1 MSDIEGAE
9 RAFQRFTGYL
19 GSRRQRLRL
28 LLQILATLLAALG
41 LAAVFVSGPYL
52 QLAVVFLVGGDS
64 SSLVTSL
71 SSDGIDRFP
80 TLAEY
85 AEAAVWPPYLISGL
99 FCATA
104 MSIAKTKRAFL
115 FNACLSV
122 AIAWT
127 VIDASSGIS
136 AQDLVVSVVCN
147 ILGGLL
153 LALFSYVTVVNFNV
167 IRSLG
172 EHHKIVERAIW
183 VIWPFLSYLAL
194 AFCLFF
200 ALSFVINTP
209 DSSFSARLEPP
220 INGYY
225 ASNVQDDCY
234 SMGVKEFHVAGD
246 SEGSVPDACM
256 GAAKKS
262 APMDEKEYFG
272 AMEKIQPE
280 EGNTV
285 EWTGMG
291 KGLSLFWRNDS
302 KARALVS
309 LRLLENCLT
318 PDEIAKELSSKTIG
332 EFKASSVEIKVDDA
346 LSHFSVVSPEKLR
359 GVEVS
364 EDSAI
369 NQFWIIPS
377 RDDATKLEVQRFV
390 MDGKLSTK
398 EGMEQVHYRID
409 LLPFKH
415 EGDELAVRSRTLW
428 VRRDGAGE
436 PRPIEL
442 SISQERPVTSQ
453 NGLCRS
459 LGVLGE
465 EDVEKAEAIGPLIN
479 IVFSVSPARTPLL
492 DDLNDT
498 SYMMVTGLNGWIAT
512 DGWPK
517 SSLDS
522 FITYGEVKYLSLF
535 GAVMD
540 VQIGGRNVNT
550 GATST
555 LQAAGSFRGRTDG
568 SAILI
573 SGDARWLSLNEHR
586 LTQTRWEQ
594 LDAGVRIPII
604 LGLPTAAYFMLR
616 LVLSTLRRP
625 RRRVWHLP

>member
-1 MSDIEGAE
+1 MSDIEGTN
-9 RAFQRFTGYL
+9 RAFPRLIGYL
-19 GSRRQRLRL
+19 GSQRQRLRL
-28 LLQILATLLAALG
+28 FLQILATLLAALG

-52 QLAVVFLVGGDS
+52 QLAVAFLVAGDS
-64 SSLVTSL
+64 SSLATSL

-80 TLAEY
+80 TLAGY
-85 AEAAVWPPYLISGL
+85 AEAAVWPPFLVSGL

-115 FNACLSV
+115 FNACLSI

-127 VIDASSGIS
+127 VLDVSNGLS
-136 AQDLVVSVVCN
+136 AQDLVISVVCN

-153 LALFSYVTVVNFNV
+153 LALFSYVAIVNFDV
-167 IRSLG
+167 VRSLG

-183 VIWPFLSYLAL
+183 VAWPLASYLAL
-194 AFCLFF
+194 ACCLFF
-200 ALSFVINTP
+200 ALRFVINTP

-234 SMGVKEFHVAGD
+234 SMGTKESRVAGN
-246 SEGSVPDACM
+246 SERSVPEGCKAADKKPALKDA
-256 GAAKKS
+256 
-262 APMDEKEYFG
+262 KEYFG
-272 AMEKIQPE
+272 ALEKIQPE
-280 EGNTV
+280 HGNTV

-291 KGLSLFWRNDS
+291 EGLSLVWRNDS

-309 LRLLENCLT
+309 LRLLENCMT
-318 PDEIAKELSSKTIG
+318 PDEIEKELGSKAAK
-332 EFKASSVEIKVDDA
+332 EFKANSLEIKVDDA
-346 LSHFSVVSPEKLR
+346 LSHLFVVNPEQLR

-369 NQFWIIPS
+369 NQFWILPS
-377 RDDATKLEVQRFV
+377 RDDAAKLEVQRFV
-390 MDGKLSTK
+390 TDGKLSTK
-398 EGMEQVHYRID
+398 EGLEKVHYGID
-409 LLPFKH
+409 LLPFKR
-415 EGDELAVRSRTLW
+415 EGDKLAVRSRTLR
-428 VRRDGAGE
+428 VRRDGDGE
-436 PRPIEL
+436 FRPIEL
-442 SISQERPVTSQ
+442 SISQERPAASR

-459 LGVLGE
+459 LGVLDEGNAG
-465 EDVEKAEAIGPLIN
+465 KAEAIGPVIN
-479 IVFSVSPARTPLL
+479 VVLSVSPARTSLL

-498 SYMMVTGLNGWIAT
+498 SSMTVTGLNGWVAS

-517 SSLDS
+517 SSLNR
-522 FITYGEVKYLSLF
+522 FIDYGEVKYLSLF
-535 GAVMD
+535 GAVKD
-540 VQIGGRNVNT
+540 VQIGDRSINT

-555 LQAAGSFRGRTDG
+555 LQAAGSFHGRTDG
-568 SAILI
+568 TAILV
-573 SGDARWLSLNEHR
+573 SGDARRLSLNEHR

-604 LGLPTAAYFMLR
+604 LGLPTAAYFLLR

-625 RRRVWHLP
+625 RRRVWHIP